1 MFAIVQ
7 ISEKHGS
14 LTQVNIST
22 KLGEYIGS
30 SCQQRSLSRSGHG
43 GFDRVFFM
51 LAHLVQL
58 AHLVCSVCTLFA
70 DAYRW
75 PMAAGTNHSL
85 GQGPETF
92 P

>member
-51 LAHLVQL
+51 LAHLV
-58 AHLVCSVCTLFA
+58 CSVCTLFADA